1 MNCLCP
7 PISFLHENSATV
19 RQHLTPLA
27 RLDSQM
33 DKNKRRWGCGEIG
46 TLEYGWRECEVG
58 RCWGGSL
65 GAPQTIRRQ
74 VTVQTCSPTPRWTP
88 TQIGNTHPQH
98 KLVCRCS

>member
-46 TLEYGWRECEVG
+46 TLEYGCRECEVG

-65 GAPQTIRRQ
+65 GAPQTIRRR
-74 VTVQTCSPTPRWTP
+74 VTTCLQMLVIAPGT
-88 TQIGNTHPQH
+88 INKKGNNPNVHPP
-98 KLVCRCS
+98 VSG